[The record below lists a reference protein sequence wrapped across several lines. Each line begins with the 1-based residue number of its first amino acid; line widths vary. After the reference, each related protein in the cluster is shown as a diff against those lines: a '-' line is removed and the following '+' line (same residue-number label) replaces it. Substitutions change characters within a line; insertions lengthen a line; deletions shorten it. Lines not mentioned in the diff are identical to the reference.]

1 MNINQVTLIGR
12 IVQTPVSKE
21 FGQGKRFTKFTV
33 ATNEFYKKSSKKN
46 SEFHTVVAFGKL
58 AELCNELLNKGK
70 LVYIQGKLRT
80 SRWEDSSKV
89 LHTTTDIIAN
99 KMLLLEKKQA
109 LANAD
114 SSESIDAEA
123 VMDLPEN
130 LQSIPQKQNA

>member
-21 FGQGKRFTKFTV
+21 FGEGKRFTKFTV
-33 ATNEFYKKSSKKN
+33 ATNEFLKN
-46 SEFHTVVAFGKL
+46 SDAKVAEFHNVVAFGKL
-58 AELCNELLNKGK
+58 AELCKDLLNKGK

-80 SRWEDSSKV
+80 SRWEDSNKI

-109 LANAD
+109 LANV
-114 SSESIDAEA
+114 ESQETNEAEA
-123 VMDLPEN
+123 VIELTPEMSEVS
-130 LQSIPQKQNA
+130 QTA

>member
-21 FGQGKRFTKFTV
+21 FAEDKRFTKFTV
-33 ATNEFYKKSSKKN
+33 ATNEFLKKSDAKKA
-46 SEFHTVVAFGKL
+46 EFHNVVAFGKL
-58 AELCNELLNKGK
+58 AELCKDLLNKGK

-80 SRWEDSSKV
+80 SRWEDSNKV
-89 LHTTTDIIAN
+89 LHTTTDIIAQ

-114 SSESIDAEA
+114 SSESGEAEA
-123 VMDLPEN
+123 IIELTPEM
-130 LQSIPQKQNA
+130 IEVAQKA